1 MLTNLTFLNF
11 GMFYTCIPSFLRSNS
26 ALSTSSNVS
35 YVSTPLSSRHSS
47 QQQESFFS
55 SISSDLNVLASQT
68 SYMLGDWLG
77 KMRGEGGKLRSMLF
91 TQP

>member
-1 MLTNLTFLNF
+1 MVLRTNIVILSF
-11 GMFYTCIPSFLRSNS
+11 ISSPSVSPRSNS

-35 YVSTPLSSRHSS
+35 YVSTPLSQQS
-47 QQQESFFS
+47 QQQQGFFS

-77 KMRGEGGKLRSMLF
+77 KCRLLLASMIF
-91 TQP
+91 HSRNP

>member
-1 MLTNLTFLNF
+1 MVNLVLHLPT
-11 GMFYTCIPSFLRSNS
+11 FLRSNS

-35 YVSTPLSSRHSS
+35 YVSTPLSSRHS

-77 KMRGEGGKLRSMLF
+77 KMREWKELRGMLL